1 MNTAEMNTEAIILH
15 YKKRIIEFEKF
26 RGPIA
31 VAMIEHLK
39 RRIDSI
45 RRGF

>member
-1 MNTAEMNTEAIILH
+1 MSREDLILH

-31 VAMIEHLK
+31 SAMIEHLK
-39 RRIDSI
+39 RRIDSL
-45 RRGF
+45 RRGS